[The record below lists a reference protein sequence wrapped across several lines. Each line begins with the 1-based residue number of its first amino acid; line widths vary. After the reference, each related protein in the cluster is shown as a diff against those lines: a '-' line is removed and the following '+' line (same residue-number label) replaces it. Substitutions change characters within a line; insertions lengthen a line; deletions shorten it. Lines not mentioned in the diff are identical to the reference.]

1 VRLAD
6 FGLSG
11 FADATLVTHTSN
23 NAGSIRWMAPEL
35 HIPEIFDL
43 KELRRT
49 AASDVYAL
57 ACVALEIYT
66 GNYPFS
72 DILRDGAVI
81 LKVTEGQRPIRP
93 STGMGRAI
101 SDDLWCL
108 IELCWQ
114 QAPSDRPQM
123 LDVVERL
130 ESMSIGNQI

>member
-1 VRLAD
+1 MRLAD

-57 ACVALEIYT
+57 ACVALEVCSRSLSVFIYADRRT
-66 GNYPFS
+66 SFA
-72 DILRDGAVI
+72 LRFTQEIIHSRIYFV
-81 LKVTEGQRPIRP
+81 
-93 STGMGRAI
+93 M
-101 SDDLWCL
+101 
-108 IELCWQ
+108 
-114 QAPSDRPQM
+114 APSF
-123 LDVVERL
+123 
-130 ESMSIGNQI
+130 